1 MGTKGDQPNSMS
13 CFVNTLEG
21 KEHRQR
27 VGGIKY
33 YVIVQQLQQVKGHK
47 DGQKLTI
54 CRVGDCSLGSLQH
67 TAEVLVPSLHL
78 CIANVQLITLLL
90 QPSNVRT
97 RERICQLMF
106 EGSNSFPQLLHMQNS
121 LICFSCLFAVL
132 DRELRQLCYSNQLMD

>member
-1 MGTKGDQPNSMS
+1 MS